1 MKLQVAFDLQSSDE
15 ILNFMEKN
23 GDLIDIIEIGT
34 PLIIKEGLKSVLK
47 IKKKFPK
54 QTVLADL
61 KIMDAGLLEAQI
73 GFDAGADIVTVLGL
87 ASTKT
92 LNGVKQA
99 VVKNEK
105 EVMVDMINHPC
116 PENKW
121 NELKNMEM
129 GFCCLHTANDDS
141 QDGETP
147 LNDLERFYN
156 LHGGKNIAVAGGI
169 NPDMI
174 RKINSFHPEIV
185 IVGGYIANSRN
196 QRNALEEIH
205 QAMDSRCNLM
215 IIIQLF

>member
-129 GFCCLHTANDDS
+129 GLCCLHTANDDTK
-141 QDGETP
+141 DGETP

-196 QRNALEEIH
+196 QRDALEEIH
-205 QAMDSRCNLM
+205 QAMDSR
-215 IIIQLF
+215 

>member
-15 ILNFMEKN
+15 ILNFLEKN

-99 VVKNEK
+99 AVKNEK

-129 GFCCLHTANDDS
+129 SLCCLHTANDDS
-141 QDGETP
+141 KDGETP

-174 RKINSFHPEIV
+174 RKINIFHPEIV

-196 QRNALEEIH
+196 QRDALVEIH
-205 QAMDSRCNLM
+205 QAMDSR
-215 IIIQLF
+215 

>member
-15 ILNFMEKN
+15 ILNFLEKN

-129 GFCCLHTANDDS
+129 GLCCLHTANDDTK
-141 QDGETP
+141 DGETP

-196 QRNALEEIH
+196 QRDALEEIR
-205 QAMDSRCNLM
+205 QAMNSR
-215 IIIQLF
+215 

>member
-15 ILNFMEKN
+15 ILNFLEKN

-92 LNGVKQA
+92 LYGVKKTA
-99 VVKNEK
+99 VKNSK

-116 PENKW
+116 PEKKW
-121 NELKNMEM
+121 NELIDMEM
-129 GFCCLHTANDDS
+129 DLCCLHTANDDTK
-141 QDGETP
+141 DGETP

-196 QRNALEEIH
+196 QRDALEEIR
-205 QAMDSRCNLM
+205 QAMDSR
-215 IIIQLF
+215 

>member
-15 ILNFMEKN
+15 ILNFLEKN

-92 LNGVKQA
+92 LYGVKMTA
-99 VVKNEK
+99 VKNSK

-129 GFCCLHTANDDS
+129 GLCCLHTANDDTK
-141 QDGETP
+141 DGETP

-185 IVGGYIANSRN
+185 IVGGYIANSINHRD
-196 QRNALEEIH
+196 ALEEIH
-205 QAMDSRCNLM
+205 QAMDSR
-215 IIIQLF
+215 

>member
-1 MKLQVAFDLQSSDE
+1 MHRLLNVEMKLQVAFDLQSSDE
-15 ILNFMEKN
+15 ILNFLEKN

-92 LNGVKQA
+92 LYGVKKTA
-99 VVKNEK
+99 VKNSK

-129 GFCCLHTANDDS
+129 GLCCLHTANDDTK
-141 QDGETP
+141 DGETP

-196 QRNALEEIH
+196 QRDALVEIR
-205 QAMDSRCNLM
+205 QAMDSR
-215 IIIQLF
+215 

>member
-15 ILNFMEKN
+15 ILNFLEKN

-61 KIMDAGLLEAQI
+61 KIMDAGILEAQI

-92 LNGVKQA
+92 LNGVKQTA
-99 VVKNEK
+99 VKNSK

-129 GFCCLHTANDDS
+129 RLCCLHTANDDTK
-141 QDGETP
+141 DGETP

-156 LHGGKNIAVAGGI
+156 FHGGKNIAVAGGI
-169 NPDMI
+169 DPDMLQ
-174 RKINSFHPEIV
+174 KINSFHPEIV
-185 IVGGYIANSRN
+185 MVGGYIANSRN
-196 QRNALEEIH
+196 QSDALEEIR
-205 QAMDSRCNLM
+205 QAMDSR
-215 IIIQLF
+215 

>member
-15 ILNFMEKN
+15 ILNFLEKN

-54 QTVLADL
+54 QIILADL

-92 LNGVKQA
+92 LYGVKKTA
-99 VVKNEK
+99 VKNTK

-129 GFCCLHTANDDS
+129 GLCCLHTANDDTK
-141 QDGETP
+141 DGETP

-185 IVGGYIANSRN
+185 IVGGYIANSIN
-196 QRNALEEIH
+196 QRDALEEIR
-205 QAMDSRCNLM
+205 QAMDSR
-215 IIIQLF
+215 

>member
-129 GFCCLHTANDDS
+129 GLCCLHTANDDS

-156 LHGGKNIAVAGGI
+156 LHGGENIAVAGGI

-196 QRNALEEIH
+196 QRDALEEIH
-205 QAMDSRCNLM
+205 QAMDSR
-215 IIIQLF
+215 

>member
-15 ILNFMEKN
+15 ILNFLEKN

-99 VVKNEK
+99 AVKNEK

-129 GFCCLHTANDDS
+129 CLCCLHTANDDS

-156 LHGGKNIAVAGGI
+156 LHGGENIAVAGGI

-205 QAMDSRCNLM
+205 QAMDSR
-215 IIIQLF
+215 

>member
-73 GFDAGADIVTVLGL
+73 GFDAGADFVTVLGL

-99 VVKNEK
+99 AVKNEK

-121 NELKNMEM
+121 NELKDMEM
-129 GFCCLHTANDDS
+129 DFCCLHTANDDS

-156 LHGGKNIAVAGGI
+156 FHGGKNIAVAGGI

-196 QRNALEEIH
+196 QRDALKEIR
-205 QAMDSRCNLM
+205 QAIDSR
-215 IIIQLF
+215 

>member
-1 MKLQVAFDLQSSDE
+1 MKLQVAFDLQNSDE
-15 ILNFMEKN
+15 ILNFLEKN

-92 LNGVKQA
+92 LYGVKKTA
-99 VVKNEK
+99 VKNSK

-129 GFCCLHTANDDS
+129 GLCCLHTANDDTK
-141 QDGETP
+141 DGETP

-196 QRNALEEIH
+196 QRDALEEIR
-205 QAMDSRCNLM
+205 QAMDSR
-215 IIIQLF
+215 

>member
-15 ILNFMEKN
+15 ILNFVEKN

-99 VVKNEK
+99 AVKNEK

-129 GFCCLHTANDDS
+129 GLCCLHTANDDS
-141 QDGETP
+141 KDGETP

-196 QRNALEEIH
+196 QRDALEEIR
-205 QAMDSRCNLM
+205 QAMDSR
-215 IIIQLF
+215 